1 MNVFLSTYESRLQAW
16 YDLRNRVTNLD
27 LEKQCVEIDD
37 WWQQAPFVN
46 HYLHSDF
53 ITQWPSPWDLLYAN
67 TYCQYARG
75 LGMIYTLLLLGIN
88 DLAFVEATDDNNNE
102 VILVLVGSAKYVL
115 NYWPKSVLSTNFQD
129 FAISRELNILPL
141 KEKIGLT

>member
-1 MNVFLSTYESRLQAW
+1 MNIFLSTYESRLQAW
-16 YDLRNRVTNLD
+16 YDLRNRVINLD
-27 LEKQCVEIDD
+27 LEQQCVEIDD

-53 ITQWPSPWDLLYAN
+53 ITQWPSPWDLLYVN
-67 TYCQYARG
+67 IYCKYARG

-102 VILVLVGSAKYVL
+102 VILVVVGSAKYVL
-115 NYWPKSVLSTNFQD
+115 NYWPKSVLDTNFLD

-141 KEKIGLT
+141 KEKIG

>member
-1 MNVFLSTYESRLQAW
+1 MNIFLSTYESRLQSW
-16 YDLRNRVTNLD
+16 HDLRNRVINLD
-27 LEKQCVEIDD
+27 LEQQCVEIDD

-53 ITQWPSPWDLLYAN
+53 ITQWPSPWDLLYVN
-67 TYCQYARG
+67 TYCKYARG

-141 KEKIGLT
+141 KEKIG